1 MRLTKSTSHAI
12 RILLECAGADDRL
25 VKVAVL
31 SERLDITQQNIF
43 KIVNL
48 LTKAGLLEAVR
59 GRNGGVKLARPAGEI
74 RIGDV
79 VRASEV
85 TRVEIEDDEDRRTPG
100 TRPRRQPDPR
110 RRARRLHRRAR
121 PAHVGRYGQGPAH
134 PGSVAAPQDARP
146 RQAGGGQAS
155 RLRRALH
162 EQLGPDPQI
171 PTARCTR
178 AAMLVGNCDHTD
190 PRPDDARSAPT
201 AHLAPWLF
209 LTSSKVSTKA

>member
-48 LTKAGLLEAVR
+48 LAKAGLLEAVR

-85 TRVEIEDDEDRRTPG
+85 TRVEIEDDEDRRTHGRGHGVNQILDDALGAFIDVLDQHTLADMAKGQRIPG
-100 TRPRRQPDPR
+100 ASPRGKSRSRPK
-110 RRARRLHRRAR
+110 
-121 PAHVGRYGQGPAH
+121 
-134 PGSVAAPQDARP
+134 SVAGTP
-146 RQAGGGQAS
+146 S
-155 RLRRALH
+155 RVRRALH
-162 EQLGPDPQI
+162 ES
-171 PTARCTR
+171 
-178 AAMLVGNCDHTD
+178 N
-190 PRPDDARSAPT
+190 
-201 AHLAPWLF
+201 
-209 LTSSKVSTKA
+209 

>member
-12 RILLECAGADDRL
+12 RILLECASADDRL

-31 SERLDITQQNIF
+31 SARLDITQQNIF

-48 LTKAGLLEAVR
+48 LAKAGLLEAVR
-59 GRNGGVKLARPAGEI
+59 GRNGGVRLARPAGEI

-100 TRPRRQPDPR
+100 RGHGVNQILDDALGAFIDVLDQHTLADMAKGQRIPGASPHRKMRGRAKPVAGRPP
-110 RRARRLHRRAR
+110 
-121 PAHVGRYGQGPAH
+121 
-134 PGSVAAPQDARP
+134 
-146 RQAGGGQAS
+146 

-162 EQLGPDPQI
+162 ES
-171 PTARCTR
+171 
-178 AAMLVGNCDHTD
+178 N
-190 PRPDDARSAPT
+190 
-201 AHLAPWLF
+201 
-209 LTSSKVSTKA
+209 